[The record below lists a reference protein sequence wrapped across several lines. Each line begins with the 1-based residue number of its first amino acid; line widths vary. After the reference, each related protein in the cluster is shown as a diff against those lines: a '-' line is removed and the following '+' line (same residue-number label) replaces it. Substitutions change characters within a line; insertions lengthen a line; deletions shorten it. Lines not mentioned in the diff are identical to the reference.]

1 MTTPRNSLFARIGVL
16 TLGTL
21 LLLLGV
27 AGIFLPVL
35 PGVALLIGGIALMS
49 REFTWARRVLDG
61 ANARLSDLRG
71 RPRDDEGRR
80 AA

>member
-1 MTTPRNSLFARIGVL
+1 MTTPRRSLLARIGVL
-16 TLGTL
+16 TVGTL
-21 LLLLGV
+21 LLLLGA

-49 REFTWARRVLDG
+49 REFAWARRILDG
-61 ANARLSDLRG
+61 ANARLPSLRG
-71 RPRDDEGRR
+71 RARDDEERR